1 MKLQEKLTQWQNIW
15 LAYQSASRGK
25 RGRGATAAFEML
37 LADNLLELQK
47 ELEEKTYQPGEYHNF
62 YIHEPKKRLISAAP
76 FRDRVVHHAL
86 CNLITPYFEKLFI
99 QNSFANR
106 EGKGTHRALDTCQNY
121 ARHYQYALQCD
132 IKQFF
137 PSIDHAILQKIL
149 LKMLPDESLAW
160 LIERILASGRGVL
173 AGEYEMVYFSNDDLL
188 ATQRPRGLP
197 IGNLTSQWWANCYL
211 NPFDH
216 FVRRELSCK
225 AYLRYVDDF
234 ILFSNDKREL
244 MNWRDAIIERLQ
256 NYRLIVHRGS
266 AHPKK
271 VSEGLPFL
279 GFIVFPYYR
288 RLKSR
293 KGLHFRRKIKSQLRQ
308 ASEEKIKASL
318 QGWIAH
324 VSCGNTFSLRRAL
337 LSDLGLLATE
347 NHHA

>member
-1 MKLQEKLTQWQNIW
+1 MSFQEKLFHWQNLW
-15 LAYQSASRGK
+15 LAYANASRGK
-25 RGRGATAAFEML
+25 RGKGSTADFEML
-37 LADNLLELQK
+37 LADNLLALQK
-47 ELEEKTYQPGEYHNF
+47 ELVEETYQPGEYYNF
-62 YIHEPKKRLISAAP
+62 HIHEPKKRLISASP

-86 CNLITPYFEKLFI
+86 CNLTTSYFEKHFI

-106 EGKGTHRALDTCQNY
+106 EGKGTHRALDTCQSY
-121 ARHYQYALQCD
+121 ARRYQYALQCD

-137 PSIDHAILQKIL
+137 PSIDHAILQKVL
-149 LKMLPDESLAW
+149 LNMLPDESLAW
-160 LIERILASGRGVL
+160 LIERILASGCGVL
-173 AGEYEMVYFSNDDLL
+173 AKEYEMVYFPNDDLL
-188 ATQRPRGLP
+188 AIQRPRGLP

-234 ILFSNDKREL
+234 ILFSNDKKEL
-244 MNWRDAIIERLQ
+244 MEWRNVIVTRLEK
-256 NYRLIVHRGS
+256 YRLVVHRGP

-279 GFIVFPYYR
+279 GFMVFPRYR

-293 KGLHFRRKIKSQLRQ
+293 KGHYFRRKMAHKLKY
-308 ASEEKIKASL
+308 AGDEEIKASL

-324 VSCGNTFSLRRAL
+324 VSYGNTYSLRQKL
-337 LSDLGLLATE
+337 LADLNLLATM
-347 NHHA
+347 